1 MAVAEAAAGTADQ
14 LSVRRSNLSLVLRHL
29 RSAGPR
35 SRARIATETGLN
47 KATVSSLV
55 AELVDRG
62 LAKEG
67 DIERGQVGRPGQAV
81 EVDGRVCGL
90 GVELNVDYLALHV
103 LDLRGE
109 TVATDR
115 IAIDVPREGP
125 ERTLA
130 AMAKLVASAISDVA
144 REGRDVAGVT
154 VAVPGLVET
163 TPGVLRFGP
172 NIGWRETW
180 VADELQ
186 ARLGDPGCPIRVDN
200 DANLAAV
207 AEFAMGIAAGTPDLV
222 YLTGEVGVGGG
233 VIVGG
238 KLLRG
243 AEGFAGEVG
252 HIAIAP
258 EGHLCGC
265 GRRGCWETVAG
276 LSALLRAV
284 ADPGDAVADPSVDLE
299 QRMAEIRRRAELGDG
314 RTLRGLEA
322 VGAGLGLGAS
332 MLVNIFNPRVIVLG
346 GFFSLLGDFVLP
358 AMEAQL
364 HDHVI
369 APALGGCR
377 IERSTFPF
385 TAAAR
390 GGAYVVLQTVLA
402 DPTSVVRAA
411 IPAGGQAGADG
422 GGP

>member
-252 HIAIAP
+252 HMAIAP